1 MKIIMKMSEKEMDKI
16 MEVCNEASIVPM
28 DDTCFNHKVHMKYGE
43 IIMDSDGNGYIE
55 IDIGERA
62 ILFFMNKYST
72 AISLF
77 KNIIGL
83 IKTFCKELIDD
94 VEAMFITDEE
104 PEVTIDDMTMEEYI
118 DKIMK
123 SEVDED
129 PVIPEDPFKV
139 FDEGNKEE
147 KDKLLI
153 YKLHDYMRERY
164 TDISLIS
171 VHGLYKF
178 NNAINFH
185 GDGFHVFQVEGDDF
199 VYIASGNE
207 PFDDDRTGDKI
218 ARSIEEALNIIDRE

>member
-104 PEVTIDDMTMEEYI
+104 PEVTIDGMTMEEYI

-123 SEVDED
+123 PEVDTESEADDEEFAMIHKLFNILIENDFEIIDLDFGED
-129 PVIPEDPFKV
+129 SPNHSFTVLNNDKSKKCKVHEDA
-139 FDEGNKEE
+139 
-147 KDKLLI
+147 
-153 YKLHDYMRERY
+153 Y
-164 TDISLIS
+164 TDGIFI
-171 VHGLYKF
+171 VFEDYEVCA
-178 NNAINFH
+178 NNVETAVNF
-185 GDGFHVFQVEGDDF
+185 
-199 VYIASGNE
+199 
-207 PFDDDRTGDKI
+207 
-218 ARSIEEALNIIDRE
+218 IIK